1 VIESRAYVYTLSD
14 AGTNAASVTKNCVN
28 TSGKTTFG
36 LATKTYAKGSGAT
49 STILGASALIAGV
62 LASLF

>member
-1 VIESRAYVYTLSD
+1 MIESRANVYDGAAGNKCSTAER
-14 AGTNAASVTKNCVN
+14 AGTTH
-28 TSGKTTFG
+28 FG
-36 LATKTYAKGSGAT
+36 LATKAYAKGSGAT

>member
-1 VIESRAYVYTLSD
+1 VIESFAYVFST
-14 AGTNAASVTKNCVN
+14 AGGNVKNCLAS
-28 TSGKTTFG
+28 SGKTNFG

-49 STILGASALIAGV
+49 STILGASALIVGV

>member
-1 VIESRAYVYTLSD
+1 MIESRAYVYE
-14 AGTNAASVTKNCVN
+14 AGADTADRVKNCLVS
-28 TSGKTTFG
+28 SGKTRFG

>member
-1 VIESRAYVYTLSD
+1 VIESRAYKYSTTANQNTNSCENLS
-14 AGTNAASVTKNCVN
+14 GL
-28 TSGKTTFG
+28 TTFG